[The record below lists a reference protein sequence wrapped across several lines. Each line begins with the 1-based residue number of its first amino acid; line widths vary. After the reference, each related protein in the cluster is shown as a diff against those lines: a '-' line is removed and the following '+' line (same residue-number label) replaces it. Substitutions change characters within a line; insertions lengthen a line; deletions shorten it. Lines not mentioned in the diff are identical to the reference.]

1 MDTRVDD
8 GLDVTG
14 RWSLRASAADFA
26 RWPMNGSLAL
36 DGATPSIL
44 ATGLRL
50 FDIDPP
56 VDMTEAF
63 GDLGGT
69 VELTGT
75 LGAPEA
81 TVNVAGSLA
90 WPDQPDI
97 ESRAQAVITADNV
110 RLTAFEA
117 VSGPARATL
126 DARHRPQPRHHR
138 RAVRRDVGAS

>member
-50 FDIDPP
+50 FDIDP
-56 VDMTEAF
+56 ARRH
-63 GDLGGT
+63 GDRPL
-69 VELTGT
+69 
-75 LGAPEA
+75 A
-81 TVNVAGSLA
+81 TSA
-90 WPDQPDI
+90 
-97 ESRAQAVITADNV
+97 
-110 RLTAFEA
+110 
-117 VSGPARATL
+117 AR
-126 DARHRPQPRHHR
+126 
-138 RAVRRDVGAS
+138 SS